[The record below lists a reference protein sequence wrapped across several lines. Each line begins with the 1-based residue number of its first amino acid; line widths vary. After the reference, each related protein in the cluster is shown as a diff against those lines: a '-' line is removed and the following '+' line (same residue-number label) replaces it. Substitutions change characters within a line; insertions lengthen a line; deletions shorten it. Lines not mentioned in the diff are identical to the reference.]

1 MSELKYDLVIAGGGI
16 AGSALA
22 TVMARAGKSV
32 LVLEKTTE
40 YPDLVRGEWIPPWG
54 VVEAKRTG
62 LLDVLVDAGGHYLT
76 RHIGFGE
83 GIDPEKAIARALD
96 MSTLLAGVP
105 GPLCLRHPVACQ
117 ALTDAAEAT
126 GATVRRGVTR
136 VALEAGP
143 SLRYTHEGAEH
154 TATGRLVVG
163 ADGRNSVIR
172 GQAGIAL
179 HRDPTHHLFS
189 GMLVEGAHG
198 WPDDAQTKGTE
209 GDVNFLAF
217 PQGNG
222 RVRLYLGYT
231 LAQKTR
237 LAGENA
243 PKHFLEA
250 FNLKSVPAAWNE
262 SIANSTPI
270 SHCHSYPN
278 EDTWTDEPFADGV
291 VLVGDS
297 AGHNDPIIGQGLS
310 IALRDVR
317 IVSDLLLSS
326 EEWTPALFAPYAEE
340 RAERMRRLRFVASL
354 QSVLDSEFTP
364 EAAKRR
370 KSIGERRVADPSLN
384 MVSAAAMVGPERFP
398 AEMFSQANWDKIV
411 G

>member
-250 FNLKSVPAAWNE
+250 FNLSRCRRPGTKASPTRRPSATA
-262 SIANSTPI
+262 IRTRTRTPGRTSRSPMASCSWAI
-270 SHCHSYPN
+270 RRGTTTRS
-278 EDTWTDEPFADGV
+278 
-291 VLVGDS
+291 S
-297 AGHNDPIIGQGLS
+297 A
-310 IALRDVR
+310 
-317 IVSDLLLSS
+317 
-326 EEWTPALFAPYAEE
+326 
-340 RAERMRRLRFVASL
+340 RASRLRCAMCAS
-354 QSVLDSEFTP
+354 
-364 EAAKRR
+364 
-370 KSIGERRVADPSLN
+370 
-384 MVSAAAMVGPERFP
+384 
-398 AEMFSQANWDKIV
+398 
-411 G
+411 